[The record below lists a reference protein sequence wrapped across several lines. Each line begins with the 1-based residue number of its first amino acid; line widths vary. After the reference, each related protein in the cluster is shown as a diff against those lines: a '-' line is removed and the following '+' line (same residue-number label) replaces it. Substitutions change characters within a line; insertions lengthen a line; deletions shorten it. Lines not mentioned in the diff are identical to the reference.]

1 MNPIQGL
8 TYQRFQ
14 CKNRAMRRL
23 PILVI
28 TDGVLKGTRL
38 PIPDEGVVV
47 GRDEGCDITLPDQGV
62 SREHCRVLLHNSGVW
77 IRDLG
82 SRNGVFLKGKRVN
95 RPKQIMPGDVLKVG
109 DHLFTVELGPL
120 VSGEE
125 SYSTIPLGGPYK
137 VPEETAL
144 SPSFRRSPAPL
155 LAAVLGLLLLA
166 AGLVMWLR

>member
-1 MNPIQGL
+1 MNPIKGL
-8 TYQRFQ
+8 TCERIQ

-77 IRDLG
+77 VRDLG

-125 SYSTIPLGGPYK
+125 SVSTIPLG
-137 VPEETAL
+137 VPNIVQEEAAQLT
-144 SPSFRRSPAPL
+144 SSTRSPVKL
-155 LAAVLGLLLLA
+155 VVAVLALLLVA
-166 AGLVMWLR
+166 AGLAMWLD